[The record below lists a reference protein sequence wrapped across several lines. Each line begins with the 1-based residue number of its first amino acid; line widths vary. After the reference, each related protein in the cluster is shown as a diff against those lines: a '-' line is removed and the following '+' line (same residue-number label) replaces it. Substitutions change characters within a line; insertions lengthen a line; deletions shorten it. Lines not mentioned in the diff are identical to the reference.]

1 MSMAAELMRQLSWD
15 PPGPGTWNLDKVH
28 VPRPATAHMQETIP
42 AFTDGFGESAVAY
55 GWLVGRFDI
64 RTVNGFM
71 YSNIKLV
78 EFDEFPTRFAKCEEV
93 FATKQWRAEVERWDA
108 VVKPA
113 ALEAHRSLLTV
124 DPDEL
129 APDDLADHLRRCRD
143 HHAEMWRQH
152 HRFNGTHMIPV
163 GDFVVSTHQWTG
175 LPTNEIAGLLRGAS
189 PISRGWSPETE
200 ALAAAILANP
210 TAADVVRGTSPPAEI
225 LEQLRATDD
234 EIAAALDEWLLLT
247 GHRPVDGFDISDPT
261 GVELPSMMVQC
272 IRASLTHD
280 EPVVAPGEI
289 DQVRQRVPAAE
300 RELFDERLAEA
311 RFTYRIRDERGIY
324 SDAIACGITRRAI
337 LAAGRRL
344 AGTGRIPAPQLAIEA
359 TVDELAALLSA
370 PDPTLV
376 GVLESRLAYRTAVT
390 VADAPE
396 FLGDP
401 PGAPPSLDGL
411 PPAVIRMMSALIG
424 VNNAGAPA
432 ERAGTTTVDATGDR
446 VLSGHAANGGTHS
459 GVARIVASPDDF
471 HRLEEGD
478 VLVTITTGE
487 AFNVAIAMVGALVT
501 DQGHLMSHAAITAR
515 EFGIPAVVGTGV
527 ATTQIP
533 DGAIVEVDGTAGTV
547 RWS

>member
-1 MSMAAELMRQLSWD
+1 MSIAAELMRQLSWD

-42 AFTDGFGESAVAY
+42 AFSDGFGESAVAY

-64 RTVNGFM
+64 STVNGFM
-71 YSNIKLV
+71 YSSIKLAD
-78 EFDEFPTRFAKCEEV
+78 FDEFPARFAKCEEA
-93 FATKQWRAEVERWDA
+93 FATKQWRAEVERWDTVA
-108 VVKPA
+108 KPA
-113 ALEAHRSLLTV
+113 AIELHRALLAV

-129 APDDLADHLRRCRD
+129 ATDDLVDYLRRCRD
-143 HHAEMWRQH
+143 HHAAMWRQH

-163 GDFVVSTHQWTG
+163 GDFVVSTSAWTG
-175 LPTNEIAGLLRGAS
+175 LPTNEIAALLRGAS
-189 PISRGWSPETE
+189 PISRGWSAEAD
-200 ALAAAILANP
+200 ALATAIRATP
-210 TAADVVRGTSPPAEI
+210 GAVDIVHDTVPADEVLDR
-225 LEQLRATDD
+225 LRATSD
-234 EIAAALDEWLLLT
+234 EIARALDEWLLLT
-247 GHRPVDGFDISDPT
+247 GHRPVDGFDVSDPI

-272 IRASLTHD
+272 IRATLTHD
-280 EPVVAPGEI
+280 EPVVSAEEI
-289 DQVRQRVPAAE
+289 DRVRQRVPAPE
-300 RELFDERLAEA
+300 RDEFDSRLAEA

-324 SDAIACGITRRAI
+324 SDALACGIARRAM

-344 AGTGRIPAPQLAIEA
+344 AATSRLPSPELAIEA
-359 TVDELAALLSA
+359 SIEELGALLTS
-370 PDPTLV
+370 PDPSLV
-376 GVLESRLAYRTAVT
+376 EALEARLTYRTAVT

-401 PGAPPSLDGL
+401 PAGPPSLDGL
-411 PPAVIRMMSALIG
+411 PPAVMRMMSALIG
-424 VNNAGAPA
+424 INDTGSRGAPGA
-432 ERAGTTTVDATGDR
+432 TAVDAAGDR
-446 VLSGHAANGGTHS
+446 VLSGHAANSGTHT

-471 HRLEEGD
+471 HRLQDGD

-515 EFGIPAVVGTGV
+515 EFGIPAVVGTGS

-533 DGAIVEVDGTAGTV
+533 DGAVVEVDGTAGTV